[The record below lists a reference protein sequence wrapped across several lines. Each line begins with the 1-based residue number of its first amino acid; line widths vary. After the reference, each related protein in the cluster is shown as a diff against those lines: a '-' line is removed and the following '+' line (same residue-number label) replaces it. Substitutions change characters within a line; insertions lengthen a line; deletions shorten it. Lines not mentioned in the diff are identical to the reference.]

1 MYEYDFLNIS
11 WNEFQKDVLSLVSK
25 IQEINEFDSIL
36 AVARGGLVPA
46 GIIASELDI
55 RKIDVVSIESYKD
68 KEKGNHIIHK
78 HSNLD
83 DKNILVIDDLSD
95 SGDTLRLIKTQY
107 PHATVATVYVKPAGI
122 DAVDL
127 YIREV
132 KQEKWI
138 VFPWES

>member
-11 WNEFQKDVLSLVSK
+11 WDSFQKDTLSLVRK
-25 IQEINEFDSIL
+25 IRELGEFDSIL
-36 AVARGGLVPA
+36 SVARGGLVPTC
-46 GIIASELDI
+46 IIATELDI

-68 KEKGNHIIHK
+68 KEKGDHIIHK
-78 HSNLD
+78 HSHLD
-83 DKNILVIDDLSD
+83 DERILVIDDLSD

-107 PHATVATVYVKPAGI
+107 PNAVVATVYVKPAGI

-127 YIREV
+127 YIKEV

>member
-1 MYEYDFLNIS
+1 MYDYDFLNIS
-11 WNEFQKDVLSLVSK
+11 WEEFHKDALTLARRIK
-25 IQEINEFDSIL
+25 EIGDFDSIL
-36 AVARGGLVPA
+36 SVARGGLIPSA
-46 GIIASELDI
+46 IIATELDI

-68 KEKGNHIIHK
+68 KVKRDHIIHK

-83 DKNILVIDDLSD
+83 DERILVIDDLSD

-107 PHATVATVYVKPAGI
+107 PNATVGTVYVKPAGI

-127 YIREV
+127 FIKEI